1 MNWSSWKCCWEFPIV
16 VSADHSAAGDIDYQ
30 STAGSGCTKGTDHD
44 STDWVVL
51 GTSVGNLAKGW
62 CAYEYYFQRPIPEA
76 SSSWPPS
83 LCACCQ

>member
-1 MNWSSWKCCWEFPIV
+1 MLPVV
-16 VSADHSAAGDIDYQ
+16 VSARYSAARGVDCHSAAGTVDVV
-30 STAGSGCTKGTDHD
+30 GSGCAEDTDHD
-44 STDWVVL
+44 FPDWVVL

-83 LCACCQ
+83 LYAYCQ